1 MNLKKGEREPS
12 DEEDGI
18 PQEMQYDFNLI
29 AMDESDESLRG
40 NEDNMGL
47 KSSTS
52 DSEAVYS
59 HSLSGVPFPSAALES
74 PKKWWNSVNQGPR
87 TIL

>member
-1 MNLKKGEREPS
+1 MNLNNEEREPS

-18 PQEMQYDFNLI
+18 PPEIRYDFNII

-59 HSLSGVPFPSAALES
+59 HSLSGVPFPSAALETL
-74 PKKWWNSVNQGPR
+74 KKWWNSVNQGPR